1 MKHFTKLMTHAAI
14 VGMMS
19 VTSFSALADIVY
31 TGKFYNN
38 PTCIPPQF
46 VSGNKTILYTNEY
59 LGENEYSEQRQF
71 TIYDD
76 TFTELNSF
84 SSQSSQPITA
94 NGDIYEPHIITLN
107 LIANEYPNDDYGFYL
122 TQTLFNN
129 DKDFEYVVEKL
140 KIVQGEDNDQH
151 VVTSGF
157 KVMSQNGKTIAE
169 IDFPDNFAGSYVDP
183 YVYITTAGTY
193 LCFENY
199 NGAIIYK
206 VDSNTSTIK
215 EVKTT
220 RKVNVN
226 PTTPRRGTPVN
237 VILGEPIE
245 NDCKLSV
252 ISSTGRTA
260 IVQNLKAGDTQAVI
274 NTDRLGRGVYVVV
287 VDNGKTKREA
297 TKIVVR

>member
-1 MKHFTKLMTHAAI
+1 MTHAAI

-31 TGKFYNN
+31 TGKVSNT
-38 PTCIPPQF
+38 PICIPPQF

-84 SSQSSQPITA
+84 STQSSQSITDDD
-94 NGDIYEPHIITLN
+94 GYTHEPCIITLN
-107 LIANEYPNDDYGFYL
+107 LVANEFPNDDYGFYL

-140 KIVQGEDNDQH
+140 KIVQGEDNRKY
-151 VVTSGF
+151 VVASGF
-157 KVMSQNGKTIAE
+157 KVMSQNGSTIAD
-169 IDFPDNFAGSYVDP
+169 IDFPYYMNIFYDEDCN
-183 YVYITTAGTY
+183 VYITSAGTY
-193 LCFENY
+193 LCFDDS
-199 NGAIIYK
+199 NGTVIYK

-226 PTTPRRGTPVN
+226 PTTPRCGTPVN

-287 VDNGKTKREA
+287 VDNSKTKREA

>member
-1 MKHFTKLMTHAAI
+1 MTHAAI

>member
-1 MKHFTKLMTHAAI
+1 MTHAAI

-31 TGKFYNN
+31 TGKVSNT
-38 PTCIPPQF
+38 PICIPPQF

-84 SSQSSQPITA
+84 STQSSQSITDDDG
-94 NGDIYEPHIITLN
+94 NIHTPYTMSLN
-107 LIANEYPNDDYGFYL
+107 LIANEFPNDDYGFYL

-140 KIVQGEDNDQH
+140 KIVQGEDNRKY
-151 VVTSGF
+151 VVASGF

-169 IDFPDNFAGSYVDP
+169 IDFPDNFAGSYVAP

-199 NGAIIYK
+199 NEAIIYK

>member
-1 MKHFTKLMTHAAI
+1 MTHATI

-31 TGKFYNN
+31 TGKFSNN
-38 PTCIPPQF
+38 PICIPPQF
-46 VSGNKTILYTNEY
+46 VSGNKTILYINEY
-59 LGENEYSEQRQF
+59 LEENEHSEQRQF

-76 TFTELNSF
+76 TFSVLNSF
-84 SSQSSQPITA
+84 SIQNSQSITDDHG
-94 NGDIYEPHIITLN
+94 NIHTPYTMSLN
-107 LIANEYPNDDYGFYL
+107 LIANEFPNDDYSFEL

-140 KIVQGEDNDQH
+140 KIVQGEDNYQH

-169 IDFPDNFAGSYVDP
+169 IDFPDNFAGSSYVDDP

-199 NGAIIYK
+199 IGAIIYK

-274 NTDRLGRGVYVVV
+274 NTDRLGSGVYVVV

>member
-1 MKHFTKLMTHAAI
+1 MTHAAI

-31 TGKFYNN
+31 TGKFYNK

-59 LGENEYSEQRQF
+59 LEENEHSTQRQF

-76 TFTELNSF
+76 TFSVLNSF
-84 SSQSSQPITA
+84 SIQNSQSITDDDG
-94 NGDIYEPHIITLN
+94 NIHTPYTMSLN
-107 LIANEYPNDDYGFYL
+107 LIANEFPNDDYSFDL

-140 KIVQGEDNDQH
+140 KIVQGENNYQH